1 MTIVSTRDFRAYQSK
16 YLGMVL
22 QGHDV
27 ILRSRRGSFRLTPV
41 VEEEEEPKR
50 DITAEVCQGLKEW
63 KKHIDTG
70 KSDYFRPAQELLYEL
85 RHSNE

>member
-1 MTIVSTRDFRAYQSK
+1 MTIVSTRDFRANQTK

-27 ILRSRRGSFRLTPV
+27 ILRSRRGSFRLIPV
-41 VEEEEEPKR
+41 VDDEEEPKR

-63 KKHIDTG
+63 KKHLDTG
-70 KSDYFRPAQELLYEL
+70 ESDYFRPAQELLYEL
-85 RHSNE
+85 RDSNE